1 MLFLCVSNGTWMV
14 IGGTRCSPKACIWCT
29 CDELSPTETRVD
41 CKQAS
46 LPSIPTVLP
55 PNTTILILADATIT
69 TLDGFNATSLRAL
82 DVSHNGLQTLTA
94 AMLASSQSS
103 LLRLDVSFNLLTTI
117 SPATFD
123 RLTALQHLDLSVNPL
138 TEISLRL
145 FDALSQLTVLSI
157 GGTAVQA
164 PTLVARAA
172 LSLERLEQL
181 RISSIVVEDSW
192 LGWLAP
198 LGALTL
204 LVLDAVDV
212 RGEDTVFKFPALPS
226 LQRLYVT
233 CLLCVRLRIS
243 ACSTSTC
250 AFEPFDS

>member
-123 RLTALQHLDLSVNPL
+123 RLTALQHLIMLANPL